1 MALLV
6 NPYHWTPDDLL
17 VLQESFHLACLDY
30 FLLQEEVAAAV
41 AAQGVVGL

>member
-17 VLQESFHLACLDY
+17 VLQVSFHLACPDY
-30 FLLQEEVAAAV
+30 FLLREEVAAAV